1 MLKDRIV
8 FAGKVKKFQ
17 IWDAERYAALEAEAV
32 ARMKA
37 RYAEGRGT

>member
-1 MLKDRIV
+1 M

-17 IWDAERYAALEAEAV
+17 IWDADRYAALAAEAV

-37 RYAEGRGT
+37 RYAGERGQ